1 MGALFCC
8 QLFDSSSSF
17 AGRTR
22 VASHA
27 GPDEFAPV
35 ILIQQSGAIV
45 VRLDTDEPQVLLV
58 TAKRNPKRWI
68 FPKGHIERGETAEE
82 AALREAREEA
92 GVVGKSIGPA
102 GALEYHFL
110 GAGFKVEYYLVVL
123 KREAG
128 PPEKGRAR
136 AWCSLEEALK
146 RLRFKNTRKLLRKVW
161 KRLE

>member
-1 MGALFCC
+1 MTDGHGSWIQHARLRR
-8 QLFDSSSSF
+8 LPTS
-17 AGRTR
+17 
-22 VASHA
+22 VASRTVPH
-27 GPDEFAPV
+27 ELVPV

-45 VRLDTDEPQVLLV
+45 VRLDADEPQVLLV

-92 GVVGKSIGPA
+92 GVVGKTIGPA

-110 GAGFKVEYYLVVL
+110 GAGFRVEYYLAVL

-128 PPEKGRAR
+128 PPEKGRTR
-136 AWCSLEEALK
+136 AWCSLDEALR
-146 RLRFKNTRKLLRKVW
+146 RLRFKNTRKLLRKAWRQLV
-161 KRLE
+161 